1 MKVKSFLLTA
11 LAASMVLASCDK
23 NESDIN
29 APTDKSPKRVTIKLP
44 NLTPSPKVRS
54 VGDAMEA
61 NSQVALENFKIFF
74 LDANNTP
81 VDIPE
86 YEGEAQQVYF
96 TNELSDSWEQITAD
110 GRELVYHFLPAATV
124 KVVIVGNQGG
134 EITYDQL
141 ANRTEIV
148 PNDTQVTGES
158 GTTNEHPTYTL
169 YGEDELEEGGAPDDA
184 NHENVYQASVIL
196 EPRVSRFEIYGFEYE
211 EAAGDAINKYT
222 SVKLEKIALNHY
234 YTQYDFVTKIPS
246 EASKVFDNP
255 TSAEIWTWVDGREAP
270 WADVLSSSETD
281 VLSLSPGEKK
291 DPNGVNLAD
300 GANGENAED
309 IITYGLAH
317 VDAAAN
323 NPELLLTLHGT
334 TADQKTEPIYLR
346 GQFTTSSAFE
356 SGKIYRVLYSFSDDD
371 FDHPERCVELNVKVA
386 NWTVVPVTPE
396 FNN

>member
-81 VDIPE
+81 VEIPQ
-86 YEGEAQQVYF
+86 YEGKAQQVYF
-96 TNELSDSWEQITAD
+96 TNEVTDSWEAITAD

-141 ANRTEIV
+141 ADKTESV
-148 PNDTQVTGES
+148 LNDTEAG
-158 GTTNEHPTYTL
+158 HPTYTL
-169 YGEDELEEGGAPDDA
+169 YGEDELEEGGAPDTES
-184 NHENVYQASVIL
+184 HENVYQASVIL
-196 EPRVSRFEIYGFEYE
+196 EPRVSRFEIYGFEYK
-211 EAAGDAINKYT
+211 EAQAPATNKYT

-234 YTQYDFVTKIPS
+234 YTQYDFVTKEPS
-246 EASKVFDNP
+246 ETNSVFDNP
-255 TSAEIWTWVDGREAP
+255 TSAQIWTWVEGRIAP
-270 WADVLSSSETD
+270 WADVLSSSDAD
-281 VLSLSPGEKK
+281 VLSLTPGDKK
-291 DPNGVNLAD
+291 DPNGIELAD

-317 VDAAAN
+317 VANAAN

-346 GQFTTSSAFE
+346 GQFTTAAAFE
-356 SGKIYRVLYSFSDDD
+356 SGKIYRVLYSFSDED
-371 FDHPERCVELNVKVA
+371 FDQPERCVELNVKVA

-396 FNN
+396 F